1 MAHWFTRLLRR
12 DREPDVRRIL
22 EAYGACL
29 DRAAEPPYRHERELP
44 YSKEEIG
51 RALLTALKFA
61 DRRETRAPLRHG
73 FVELE
78 RFLGDDEW
86 RLCDEH
92 DRLASVGGLRGGMSA
107 ERRAAAA
114 HVLEAIEARRARR
127 VQLLEIIEAEQQKR

>member
-1 MAHWFTRLLRR
+1 MTNWFSRLFRR
-12 DREPDVRRIL
+12 QRDPDARQVL
-22 EAYGACL
+22 QAYGACL
-29 DRAAEPPYRHERELP
+29 ERAADHPYRHERELP

-51 RALLTALKFA
+51 RAILGALKFA
-61 DRRETRAPLRHG
+61 DRQETRAPLRRG

-92 DRLASVGGLRGGMSA
+92 DRLAAVGGVRSGMSD

-114 HVLEAIEARRARR
+114 HVREAIEARRARR